1 MRSFF
6 IILHY
11 FYILQTFIVDFI
23 LFKKFK
29 EWFSFLSPDNLPYEN
44 IEKETRNNTLWLPNP
59 PRNTPNLS
67 GTRIISQNN
76 QMDLMNQPTTIAQP
90 ILLNGMANH
99 DNKFVNIWFRNLKPL
114 FSAIAFR
121 HYLWLCSLFII
132 LTVVLF
138 FLAFLY
144 VVYKFWNI
152 FILFV

>member
-99 DNKFVNIWFRNLKPL
+99 DNKFVNI
-114 FSAIAFR
+114 
-121 HYLWLCSLFII
+121 
-132 LTVVLF
+132 
-138 FLAFLY
+138 
-144 VVYKFWNI
+144 
-152 FILFV
+152 